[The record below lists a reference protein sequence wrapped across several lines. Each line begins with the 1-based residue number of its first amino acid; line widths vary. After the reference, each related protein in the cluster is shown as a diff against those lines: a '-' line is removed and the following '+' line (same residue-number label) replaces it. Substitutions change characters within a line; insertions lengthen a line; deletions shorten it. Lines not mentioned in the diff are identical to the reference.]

1 MPEALFHGVLDHGA
15 GTGGRTPMT
24 RRSADFESQPALIL
38 SAPFITFTGACEFLA
53 FYLVRFGDVISHPVG
68 QSLGRETAPV
78 WHLL

>member
-1 MPEALFHGVLDHGA
+1 MPEALVPRGFGPCCRD
-15 GTGGRTPMT
+15 GGRTPMT

-53 FYLVRFGDVISHPVG
+53 FCLVRFGDVVSHPVG